1 MATRAE
7 RLEALE
13 RMTQTELGEFE
24 KSFGG
29 TWYSRFGGAKT
40 AAIESLL
47 TEAEHDKSIGNGLDL
62 RLGLLTDDEQRGQ
75 CEQEAVE
82 VAKSSARAS
91 WVSAHAAWV
100 SVVISLVAL
109 TVAVIALVVALG
121 E

>member
-1 MATRAE
+1 MATVAE
-7 RLEALE
+7 RREVLE

-47 TEAEHDKSIGNGLDL
+47 TEAQHDKSIGNVLD
-62 RLGLLTDDEQRGQ
+62 RKLGLPTDDEQRGQ
-75 CEQEAVE
+75 LEQQAVE
-82 VAKSSARAS
+82 IAKSSARAS

-100 SVVISLVAL
+100 SVVISLIAL
-109 TVAVIALVVALG
+109 AVAVIALWRTLPQ
-121 E
+121 

>member
-7 RLEALE
+7 RQEALE

-47 TEAEHDKSIGNGLDL
+47 TEVENNPKVGNVLD
-62 RLGLLTDDEQRGQ
+62 RKLGLLTDDEQRGQ
-75 CEQEAVE
+75 REQQAVE
-82 VAKSSARAS
+82 IAQSSARAS
-91 WVSAHAAWV
+91 WVSAHASWV

-109 TVAVIALVVALG
+109 TVAIIALVVALG